1 MKLFSI
7 VTINFNNES
16 GLLQTFHSVLEQNK
30 DLFEFIVIDGG
41 SIDGS
46 IQIIKDYK
54 PSINQVIIEA
64 DAGIYDAMNKGIQ
77 MASGKYLWFLNSG
90 DCFYSKNTLTHC
102 ASEIENQSEFDI
114 YYGAVNVNY
123 NNTYSRVKENGSL
136 LQLWQRMPFSHQAAF
151 CLTDLYKNQPF
162 ELKYSIIADQAFF
175 YKQWLSKSNFRKV
188 DSILAQIEPG
198 GTSEQYPRKVRD
210 QKLKMLKE
218 TDTLSLSKQLSID
231 IEYFIRTFIRGL
243 KKIFPTA
250 LVDILTRLKYKV

>member
-1 MKLFSI
+1 M
-7 VTINFNNES
+7 
-16 GLLQTFHSVLEQNK
+16 QTFHSVIEQNK
-30 DLFEFIVIDGG
+30 DLFEFIVIDG
-41 SIDGS
+41 SSNDGS
-46 IQIIKDYK
+46 EEVIKENRDLIDQLIVEQDK
-54 PSINQVIIEA
+54 
-64 DAGIYDAMNKGIQ
+64 GIYDAMNKGIQ

-90 DCFYSKNTLTHC
+90 DCFYSKNTLNHC
-102 ASEIENQSEFDI
+102 ASEIENHSEFDI

-123 NNTYSRVKENGSL
+123 NDTYSRVKENGSL

-175 YKQWLSKSNFRKV
+175 YKQWLNKSKFRKV

-198 GTSEQYPRKVRD
+198 GTSEQHPSKVRD

-231 IEYFIRTFIRGL
+231 IEYFIRTFIQGL